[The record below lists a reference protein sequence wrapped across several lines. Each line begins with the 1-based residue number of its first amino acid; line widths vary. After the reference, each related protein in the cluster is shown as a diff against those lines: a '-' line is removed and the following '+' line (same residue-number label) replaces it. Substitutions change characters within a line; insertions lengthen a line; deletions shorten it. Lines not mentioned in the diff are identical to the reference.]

1 MKFNFNNKIV
11 VITGGT
17 HGIGLACCEKF
28 LKNGA
33 KVITFSRSE
42 KNIKNAIKKFKK
54 NFYVYKGDVTN
65 IEFLNNFSKSII
77 KKFKYVSIL
86 VHNVGGG
93 GRWGSENIFNTKKKP
108 SRFLWETSFV
118 LEYKTS
124 KRC

>member
-42 KNIKNAIKKFKK
+42 KNIKNAIKNLKRIFM
-54 NFYVYKGDVTN
+54 F
-65 IEFLNNFSKSII
+65 I
-77 KKFKYVSIL
+77 K
-86 VHNVGGG
+86 
-93 GRWGSENIFNTKKKP
+93 EM
-108 SRFLWETSFV
+108 
-118 LEYKTS
+118 
-124 KRC
+124 